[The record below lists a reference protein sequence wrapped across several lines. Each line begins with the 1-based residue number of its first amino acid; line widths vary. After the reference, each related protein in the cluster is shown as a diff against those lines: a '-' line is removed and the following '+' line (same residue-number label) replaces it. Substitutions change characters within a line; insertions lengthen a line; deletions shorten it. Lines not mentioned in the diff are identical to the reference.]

1 MKKHTKKKRKRG
13 KKKWVI
19 NRWMNQNE
27 YSECGHCKWRVFYTS
42 RKFYAIPKGYSKLY
56 SDDRL
61 IFFFEIKWNVTK
73 RNVTK
78 RRKSYYSLS
87 LPDFELLFPL
97 IVSIVLLTISLWEAL
112 DKLLNIY
119 GILYAING
127 VTYTL
132 YNRKYIKHKLDKR
145 CK

>member
-1 MKKHTKKKRKRG
+1 M
-13 KKKWVI
+13 
-19 NRWMNQNE
+19 
-27 YSECGHCKWRVFYTS
+27 
-42 RKFYAIPKGYSKLY
+42 
-56 SDDRL
+56 
-61 IFFFEIKWNVTK
+61 K

-78 RRKSYYSLS
+78 RCESYYSLS

-119 GILYAING
+119 GILYAINE

-145 CK
+145 CR